1 MSFFG
6 QAYFKAKYFVQR
18 LLHGADDEP
27 AVETPSA
34 GAGHPTG
41 IWWGETKIK
50 RGKRLDDVLKKA
62 MQRMIEEDIEL
73 EPETA
78 AAKAVEIVKP
88 FVDTGKHDA
97 SIDWQAVEA
106 DLKKVKALM
115 ALWQQQMEDLE
126 EEEMLLMMMANV

>member
-1 MSFFG
+1 M
-6 QAYFKAKYFVQR
+6 
-18 LLHGADDEP
+18 GAGVMQSWAAWGVSWLGSWGSSWGPLVEVD
-27 AVETPSA
+27 ETPSA

-62 MQRMIEEDIEL
+62 MQRMVEEEIEL

-88 FVDTGKHDA
+88 FVTES

-106 DLKKVKALM
+106 DLKKVKALL

-126 EEEMLLMMMANV
+126 EEEMLLMMMAN